1 MRKEEVTQDWSNNRQ
16 LTLDRALKAG
26 VPAQKCFV
34 YKLSVGGSDYIG
46 FTTQNPKKRL
56 EQHLES
62 AENESKQKVHLQ
74 LRRFGYL
81 HDFEVISEHE
91 NEVLA
96 LVAEIIN
103 IKKHG
108 PELNTSIGGEGH
120 NFDVVE
126 GKNHLGENVFFVW
139 NKNVKSDVE
148 SQETENEV
156 EVTKYIKLIED
167 CYIEYNR
174 IEFSLVDEITKPNN
188 SKKPMFSDAMEYFRY
203 DMGTSFDCHPTQYSE
218 PHPDIINEIHEYF
231 YDYKRNIEIQFDK
244 TEVASKVSSRI
255 EIRKEQHKKFIK
267 WLNSNKDLLLFLCRH
282 HISLLFPGSH
292 TNFSN
297 HRFEKTDFPDVSR
310 IFVLETGNEDWWKKG
325 GPDYKSVA
333 VAKTKIMSS
342 DWFREARESNLFQPG
357 DALYPI
363 NIKGFFSQSEEWVMI
378 SDWE

>member
-148 SQETENEV
+148 SQETENEI

-167 CYIEYNR
+167 CYSEYLNKER
-174 IEFSLVDEITKPNN
+174 LLVDEITSADKLHGNTN
-188 SKKPMFSDAMEYFRY
+188 STRYYAWSYFFY
-203 DMGTSFDCHPTQYSE
+203 DMGTSFDCHPTSTRE

-231 YDYKRNIEIQFDK
+231 YDYERNVEIQFDK
-244 TEVASKVSSRI
+244 TEVASKVSSKI
-255 EIRKEQHKKFIK
+255 EIRKEQHKKFVK
-267 WLNSNKDLLLFLCRH
+267 WLNSNKGLLLFLYRH

-292 TNFSN
+292 TDFSN
-297 HRFEKTDFPDVSR
+297 HRFKKTDFPDVNR

-325 GPDYKSVA
+325 GPDYKSVS

-342 DWFREARESNLFQPG
+342 DWFREAKESNLFQPG

-363 NIKGFFSQSEEWVMI
+363 NVKGFFSQSEEWVM
-378 SDWE
+378 

>member
-1 MRKEEVTQDWSNNRQ
+1 MFRDGRAGSGKTPSTQGPARPELCPSTCILVPGAADVCSPFD
-16 LTLDRALKAG
+16 TCAIETKFRALKAG

-81 HDFEVISEHE
+81 HDFDVISEHE

-148 SQETENEV
+148 SQETENEI
-156 EVTKYIKLIED
+156 EVTKYIKLVED
-167 CYIEYNR
+167 CYSEYLNKER
-174 IEFSLVDEITKPNN
+174 LLVDEITSADKLHGNTN
-188 SKKPMFSDAMEYFRY
+188 STRYYAWSYFFY
-203 DMGTSFDCHPTQYSE
+203 DMGTSFDCHPTSTRE

-231 YDYKRNIEIQFDK
+231 YDYERNVEIQFDK
-244 TEVASKVSSRI
+244 TEVASKVSSKI
-255 EIRKEQHKKFIK
+255 EIRKEQHKKFVK
-267 WLNSNKDLLLFLCRH
+267 WLNSNKGLLLFLYRH

-292 TNFSN
+292 TDFSN
-297 HRFEKTDFPDVSR
+297 HRFNVGY
-310 IFVLETGNEDWWKKG
+310 L
-325 GPDYKSVA
+325 
-333 VAKTKIMSS
+333 
-342 DWFREARESNLFQPG
+342 
-357 DALYPI
+357 
-363 NIKGFFSQSEEWVMI
+363 
-378 SDWE
+378 